1 MQHRHRQHHGHYH
14 HRSRAPGRSA
24 LRPARLAAIRAAL
37 LAALLL
43 ALLAASACGN
53 GDGGSGGATST
64 PLPTPTP
71 TAQPVVGLYRFF
83 NAEKER
89 NPVRFERIME
99 DKDRYGFYGVVSKID
114 GTKVQFHIAK
124 RRMRRDEYVECRF
137 EDKDDLLSFS
147 VGDRIT
153 LYGRIADTGR
163 IVKFEECRR
172 Q

>member
-1 MQHRHRQHHGHYH
+1 MQHRHRQQHRHYH
-14 HRSRAPGRSA
+14 HCSRSPGRSA
-24 LRPARLAAIRAAL
+24 LRPARLVSIRTAL
-37 LAALLL
+37 LATALLT
-43 ALLAASACGN
+43 LLAASACGN
-53 GDGGSGGATST
+53 GDGGSGGTTRT

-147 VGDRIT
+147 VGDRVT

>member
-1 MQHRHRQHHGHYH
+1 MQHRHRQHHRHYH
-14 HRSRAPGRSA
+14 HRSRGPGRAA
-24 LRPARLAAIRAAL
+24 LRPVWPVAARTAL
-37 LAALLL
+37 LAAALL

-53 GDGGSGGATST
+53 GDGGSGGTTRT

-147 VGDRIT
+147 VGDRVT

>member
-1 MQHRHRQHHGHYH
+1 MQHRHRQHHRHYR
-14 HRSRAPGRSA
+14 HRSRGPGRSA
-24 LRPARLAAIRAAL
+24 LWPAWPVAARTAL
-37 LAALLL
+37 LAAALL

-53 GDGGSGGATST
+53 GDGSSGGTTRT

-147 VGDRIT
+147 VGDRVT

>member
-1 MQHRHRQHHGHYH
+1 MQHRHRQHHRHYH
-14 HRSRAPGRSA
+14 HRSRAPGRA
-24 LRPARLAAIRAAL
+24 TLRPACPVAVRAAL
-37 LAALLL
+37 LAA
-43 ALLAASACGN
+43 ALLTLLVASACGN
-53 GDGGSGGATST
+53 GDSSSGGTTRT

-137 EDKDDLLSFS
+137 KDKDDLLSFS
-147 VGDRIT
+147 VGDRVT

>member
-1 MQHRHRQHHGHYH
+1 MQHRHRQHHRHYH
-14 HRSRAPGRSA
+14 HRSRGPGRSA
-24 LRPARLAAIRAAL
+24 LRPACPVVVRTAL
-37 LAALLL
+37 LAAALLT
-43 ALLAASACGN
+43 LLAASACGN
-53 GDGGSGGATST
+53 GDGGSGGTTRT

-71 TAQPVVGLYRFF
+71 TAQPVIGLYRFF

-147 VGDRIT
+147 VGDRVT

>member
-1 MQHRHRQHHGHYH
+1 MQQHRQHHGHYH
-14 HRSRAPGRSA
+14 HRSRGPGRSA
-24 LRPARLAAIRAAL
+24 LRPACLVAIRTAL
-37 LAALLL
+37 LAAALL

-53 GDGGSGGATST
+53 GDGSSGGTTRT

-147 VGDRIT
+147 VGDRVT